1 MGRPTSA
8 SLKDVSDS
16 YEAKG
21 TLTVSGREYEVFRLD
36 SLQERFDVARLPY
49 SLKVLLENAL
59 RLEDGESVTAS
70 DVEAIASWDA
80 AAEPSDEIPFQPA
93 RVLMQ
98 DFTGVPAIVDLAA
111 MRDAIDDLG
120 SDPAKINP
128 LVPVDL
134 VIDHSVQVDAFGN
147 ARAFDINADRDY
159 ERNRERYAFLRWGQ
173 QAFDNFRVVPPA
185 TGICHQVNL
194 EYLSQVVFTREAS
207 DSGARQAYPD
217 TLVGTDSHTTMVNG
231 LGVLGW
237 GVGGI
242 EAEAAMLGQPIS
254 MLLPQVVGVKLDGEL
269 PEGATAT
276 DLVLTVTEMLRE
288 RGVVSKFVEF
298 FGPGVHTLGLADR
311 ATIGNMSPEFGS
323 TCAIFPVDRETL
335 RYLEFTGR
343 PTETIELVDAYAREQ
358 GMFHS
363 EDSEDPTFSETLELD
378 LSEVEPSIA
387 GPKRPQ
393 DRIAL
398 AGAKPA
404 FIESLAEFDPEA
416 AQALGNARDAAIAE
430 SFPASDSPAEDHD
443 GDAGRPHALR
453 SPAVGDKARAAIAER
468 EATPV
473 MVRLEDGEEV
483 ELDHGRVV
491 IAAITSCTNTSN
503 PSVMIGAG
511 LLARKAVERGLERK
525 PWVKTSLAPGST
537 VVTDYLER
545 AGLDRDLNRLGFNL
559 VGYGCTTCIGN
570 SGPLPDEISTAVNDN
585 DLVVCAVLSG
595 NRNFE
600 GRINQDVRN
609 NYLASPPLCV
619 AYALA
624 GRMDIDLLADPLGA
638 DGDGN
643 PVYLADIWPSS
654 EEIKATIDDA
664 VRQEMF
670 ERSYA
675 DVFTGDD
682 RWRDL
687 ETPGGDRYTWPDS
700 TYVRKPSFFEGMAAE
715 PEPIEPIT
723 GARVLA
729 VLGDSVTTD
738 HISPA
743 GAIKKDS
750 PAGRWLI
757 ENGVEPR
764 DFNSYGSRRG
774 NHEVMIRGTFA
785 NVRLR
790 NRLVEREGGFTRH
803 FPGGEETTIYEAA
816 MAYADEGVPLVV
828 LAGKEYGSGSSR
840 DWAAKGTALLG
851 VRAVIAESFER
862 IHRSNLIGMGVVP
875 LQLPE
880 GETPE
885 SLAITGE
892 ETFDVGDLRDGNAKS
907 VAVTAAR
914 EGADPIEFEAR
925 VRLDTPNEVR
935 YLQNGGIL
943 HRVLRDLRV
952 A

>member
-1 MGRPTSA
+1 MEPA
-8 SLKDVSDS
+8 SIGNTESVSDS
-16 YEAKG
+16 FGAKD
-21 TLTVSGREYEVFRLD
+21 TLQVSDREYEIFRVD
-36 SLQERFDVARLPY
+36 ALQEKFDVARLPY

-59 RLEDGESVTAS
+59 RLEDGDSVTSS
-70 DVEAIASWDA
+70 DVETIASWDA
-80 AAEPSDEIPFQPA
+80 AADPSEEIPYQPA

-194 EYLSQVVFTREAS
+194 EYLSRVVFTRE
-207 DSGARQAYPD
+207 GNGTTQAYPD

-254 MLLPQVVGVKLDGEL
+254 MLLPQVVGFKLDGEL
-269 PEGATAT
+269 PEGSTAT
-276 DLVLTVTEMLRE
+276 DLVLTVTAMLRE
-288 RGVVSKFVEF
+288 RGVVGKFVEF
-298 FGPGVHTLGLADR
+298 FGPGLHTLGLADR

-323 TCAIFPVDRETL
+323 TCAIFPVDVETL

-358 GMFHS
+358 GMFH
-363 EDSEDPTFSETLELD
+363 EPDSADPTFSETLELD

-398 AGAKPA
+398 SDAKSA
-404 FIESLAEFDPEA
+404 FLESLKEFDPEA
-416 AQALGNARDAAIAE
+416 AESLGNAYDEAMAE
-430 SFPASDSPAEDHD
+430 SFPASDPPAEDHND
-443 GDAGRPHALR
+443 ERGKPHR
-453 SPAVGDKARAAIAER
+453 VAVEEVEERTAE
-468 EATPV
+468 PV
-473 MVRLEDGEEV
+473 SVTLEDGTETDV
-483 ELDHGRVV
+483 DHGRVV

-511 LLARKAVERGLERK
+511 LLAKKAVERGLESK

-537 VVTDYLER
+537 VVTDYLEQS
-545 AGLDRDLNRLGFNL
+545 GLDEYLDKLGFNL

-570 SGPLPDEISTAVNDN
+570 SGPLPEAISEAVNEH
-585 DLVVCAVLSG
+585 DLVVCSVLSG

-600 GRINQDVRN
+600 GRIQQDVRN

-624 GRMDIDLLADPLGA
+624 GRMGVDLTTEPLGEGS
-638 DGDGN
+638 DGE
-643 PVYLADIWPSS
+643 PVMLSDIWPSS
-654 EEIKATIDDA
+654 EEIKQTIADA
-664 VRQEMF
+664 VRQDMF
-670 ERSYA
+670 EKSYA

-687 ETPGGDRYTWPDS
+687 ETPEGDRYTWPDS
-700 TYVRKPSFFEGMAAE
+700 TYVRKPSFFEGME
-715 PEPIEPIT
+715 PEPSPVEPIE

-757 ENGVEPR
+757 ENGVDVR

-790 NRLVEREGGFTRH
+790 NKLVDREGGFTRA

-816 MAYADEGVPLVV
+816 MGYAEQGVPLVV

-862 IHRSNLIGMGVVP
+862 IHRSNLIGMGVLP
-875 LQLPE
+875 LQFGE
-880 GETPE
+880 GESAEP
-885 SLAITGE
+885 LGLTGE
-892 ETFDVGDLRDGNAKS
+892 ETFDVGDLSNGEAKTVAVKAARDG
-907 VAVTAAR
+907 
-914 EGADPIEFEAR
+914 GDPVEFETT

-935 YLQNGGIL
+935 YYQNGGIL
-943 HRVLRDLRV
+943 HRVLRDLRGFGG
-952 A
+952 

>member
-1 MGRPTSA
+1 M
-8 SLKDVSDS
+8 SDS
-16 YEAKG
+16 FGARA
-21 TLTVSGREYEVFRLD
+21 TLDVSGREYEIYRLD
-36 SLQERFDVARLPY
+36 ALQDRFDVARLPY

-59 RLEDGESVTAS
+59 RLEDGESVSAGDAET
-70 DVEAIASWDA
+70 IAAWDA
-80 AAEPSDEIPFQPA
+80 KADPSEEIPFQPA

-98 DFTGVPAIVDLAA
+98 DFTGVPAVVDLAA
-111 MRDAIDDLG
+111 MRDAMDELG
-120 SDPAKINP
+120 SEPSKINP

-134 VIDHSVQVDAFGN
+134 VIDHSVQVDAFGSE
-147 ARAFDINADRDY
+147 RAFDINADRDY
-159 ERNRERYAFLRWGQ
+159 ERNEERYAFLRWGQ

-194 EYLSQVVFTREAS
+194 EYLAQVVFTGER
-207 DSGARQAYPD
+207 DGTTQAYPD

-254 MLLPQVVGVKLDGEL
+254 MLLPQVLGFKLGGEL
-269 PEGATAT
+269 PDGATAT
-276 DLVLTVTEMLRE
+276 DLVLRVTEMLRE
-288 RGVVSKFVEF
+288 RGVVGKFVEF
-298 FGPGVHTLGLADR
+298 FGPGLHTLGLADR

-323 TCAIFPVDRETL
+323 TCAIFPVDQETL

-363 EDSEDPTFSETLELD
+363 EDSEDPTFSDVIELD
-378 LSEVEPSIA
+378 LGSVEPAIA

-398 AGAKPA
+398 SDAKAA
-404 FIESLAEFDPEA
+404 FLESLEEFDPEA
-416 AQALGNARDAAIAE
+416 AKALGNGYDQAVAD
-430 SFPASDSPAEDHD
+430 SFPASDPPGEDHTSDEGKPHRAGVGATATASPEAKRVDVTLDD
-443 GDAGRPHALR
+443 GTETD
-453 SPAVGDKARAAIAER
+453 
-468 EATPV
+468 
-473 MVRLEDGEEV
+473 
-483 ELDHGRVV
+483 LDHGRVV

-503 PSVMIGAG
+503 PSVMLAAG
-511 LLARKAVERGLERK
+511 LLAKAAVERGLERR

-537 VVTDYLER
+537 VVTEYLR
-545 AGLDRDLNRLGFNL
+545 QAGLDEYLDKLGFNL

-570 SGPLPDEISTAVNDN
+570 SGPLPEAISRAVNDN
-585 DLVVCAVLSG
+585 DLVVCSVLSG

-624 GRMDIDLLADPLGA
+624 GRMDIDIMSDRLGEDS
-638 DGDGN
+638 DGE
-643 PVYLADIWPSS
+643 PVYLRDLWPSN
-654 EEIKATIDDA
+654 EEIKATVAEA
-664 VRQEMF
+664 VRSEMF
-670 ERSYA
+670 TRNYA
-675 DVFTGDD
+675 DVFKGDE
-682 RWRDL
+682 RWRELD
-687 ETPGGDRYTWPDS
+687 TPEGDRYTWPDS
-700 TYVRKPSFFEGMAAE
+700 TYVRKPSFFEGMDAE
-715 PEPIEPIT
+715 PAAIEPVR

-743 GAIKKDS
+743 GAIKKSS
-750 PAGRWLI
+750 PAGEWLI
-757 ENGVEPR
+757 ENGVDVR

-785 NVRLR
+785 NIRLR
-790 NRLVEREGGFTRH
+790 NRLVEREGGFTRR
-803 FPGGEETTIYEAA
+803 FPDGEETTIYEAA

-862 IHRSNLIGMGVVP
+862 IHRSNLIGMGVLP
-875 LQLPE
+875 LQFPD
-880 GETPE
+880 GENVE
-885 SLAITGE
+885 SLGLTGE
-892 ETFDVGDLRDGNAKS
+892 ETFDVGDLEDGQAKTVEVTATRDGADD
-907 VAVTAAR
+907 VTFQAT
-914 EGADPIEFEAR
+914 
-925 VRLDTPNEVR
+925 VRLDTPNEVGYFR
-935 YLQNGGIL
+935 NGGIL
-943 HRVLRDLRV
+943 HRVLRDLR
-952 A
+952 